1 MNGSILLILS
11 IVVFCLGYTL
21 YGRWLAKEWGVDPS
35 IKTPAHTENDG
46 VDYVPAKPS
55 VLMGH
60 HFSSI
65 AGAGPITGPIQA
77 AVFGWVPV
85 ALWIFIGSIFIGA
98 VHDFG
103 SMFAS
108 VRNKGRSITDIISN
122 SMGERAKT
130 LFTVFAYLTL
140 ILVIAAFTSIV
151 ADTFVGFD
159 SDGNPIKVNATS
171 ASISIMF
178 IVGAV
183 LLGFVMNRLRPG
195 SISSAVLAIVILLTC
210 IALGVMFPIHLSK
223 NFWIVFIALYI
234 IIASILP
241 VWILLQPRDYL
252 CSFLLY
258 GILGAALVGI
268 LLERPDIALP
278 GFIGFESNLG
288 YLFPTLF
295 ITVACGAVSG
305 FHSLVSSGTTS
316 KQIDNERHMLPVA
329 YGAMLLEGVLA
340 IIALICVASLY
351 DGGMPEGTPTQIFAE
366 GISTILSGIG
376 LSEYESLTYS
386 LIVLAVSAFALTS
399 LDTSTRLGRLLLQ
412 DLFKPH
418 DDGSEVSVVGK
429 HLGKPVIATV
439 VTVCAGVGLAL
450 VGYQNIWGLF
460 GAANQLLAVLA
471 IMAVCAWLGNV
482 GKNNRMLIAPMLFL
496 FACTL
501 TSLAITMWNKV
512 NILLEGFDG
521 AALAQTLLAA
531 FLFILAIILM
541 KEGISTIRNGRKQ
554 DSDGTR

>member
-1 MNGSILLILS
+1 MDGSTLLILS
-11 IVVFCLGYTL
+11 IAIFCSGYML
-21 YGRWLAKEWGVDPS
+21 YGRWLAKKWGVDPS
-35 IKTPAHTENDG
+35 LKTPAHTERDG

-85 ALWIFIGSIFIGA
+85 ALWVFIGSIFIGA

-108 VRNKGRSITDIISN
+108 VRNKGRSITDVISN
-122 SMGERAKT
+122 SMGDRART

-140 ILVIAAFTSIV
+140 ILVIAAFASIV
-151 ADTFVGFD
+151 ADTFSGFD
-159 SDGNPIKVNATS
+159 AEGNPIKVNATS

-178 IVGAV
+178 IIGAV
-183 LLGFVMNRLRPG
+183 VLGFLMNRFKLG
-195 SISSAVLAIVILLTC
+195 SVSGAVVAVLVLLVCIV
-210 IALGVMFPIHLSK
+210 LGITFPIYLSES
-223 NFWIVFIALYI
+223 FWIVFIALYI
-234 IIASILP
+234 IVASVLP

-258 GILGAALVGI
+258 GILGAALIGI
-268 LLERPDIALP
+268 LLARPELTLP
-278 GFIGFESNLG
+278 SFTGFESSLG
-288 YLFPTLF
+288 YLFPALF

-316 KQIDNERHMLPVA
+316 KQVDNEKHMLPVA

-351 DGGMPEGTPTQIFAE
+351 DGGMPDGTPTQIFAE

-376 LSEYESLTYS
+376 LSEYETLTYS
-386 LIVLAVSAFALTS
+386 LIILAVSAFALTS

-412 DLFKPH
+412 NLSGPREGESNVSTIRKNLSKPI
-418 DDGSEVSVVGK
+418 VATIITVG
-429 HLGKPVIATV
+429 
-439 VTVCAGVGLAL
+439 AGIGLAL

-482 GKNNRMLIAPMLFL
+482 GKNNKMLIVPMLFL

-501 TSLAITMWNKV
+501 TSLATTMWNKI
-512 NILLEGFDG
+512 NILLDGFDG

-541 KEGISTIRNGRKQ
+541 KEGISTIRNGSKHNP
-554 DSDGTR
+554 DETR

>member
-1 MNGSILLILS
+1 MDGSTLLILS
-11 IVVFCLGYTL
+11 IAIFCSGYML
-21 YGRWLAKEWGVDPS
+21 YGRWLAKKWGVDPS
-35 IKTPAHTENDG
+35 LKTPAHTERDG

-85 ALWIFIGSIFIGA
+85 ALWVFIGSIFIGA

-108 VRNKGRSITDIISN
+108 VRNKGRSITDVISN
-122 SMGERAKT
+122 SMGDRART

-140 ILVIAAFTSIV
+140 ILVIAAFASIV
-151 ADTFVGFD
+151 ADTFSGFD
-159 SDGNPIKVNATS
+159 AEGNPIKVNATS

-178 IVGAV
+178 IIGAV
-183 LLGFVMNRLRPG
+183 VLGFLMNRFKLG
-195 SISSAVLAIVILLTC
+195 SVSGAVVAVLVLLVCIV
-210 IALGVMFPIHLSK
+210 LGITFPIYLSES
-223 NFWIVFIALYI
+223 FWIVFIALYI
-234 IIASILP
+234 IVASVLP

-258 GILGAALVGI
+258 GILGAALIGI
-268 LLERPDIALP
+268 LLARPELTLP
-278 GFIGFESNLG
+278 GFTGFESSLG
-288 YLFPTLF
+288 YLFPALF
-295 ITVACGAVSG
+295 VTVACGAVSG

-316 KQIDNERHMLPVA
+316 KQVDNEKHMLPVA

-351 DGGMPEGTPTQIFAE
+351 DGGMPDGTPTQIFAE

-376 LSEYESLTYS
+376 LSEYETLTYS
-386 LIVLAVSAFALTS
+386 LIILAVSAFALTS

-412 DLFKPH
+412 NLSGPREGENVSTIRKNLSKPI
-418 DDGSEVSVVGK
+418 VATMITVG
-429 HLGKPVIATV
+429 
-439 VTVCAGVGLAL
+439 AGIGLAL

-482 GKNNRMLIAPMLFL
+482 GKNNKMLIVPMLFL

-501 TSLAITMWNKV
+501 TSLATTMWNKI
-512 NILLEGFDG
+512 NILLDGFDG

-541 KEGISTIRNGRKQ
+541 KEGISTIRNGSKHNL
-554 DSDGTR
+554 DETR